1 MDNPNAIAVSGIVV
15 GQTIT
20 AYQFFLPPLREVRRG
35 TDRGMVQDV
44 YMGQLAAGAVS
55 IGVGSMLA
63 VLTDSRT
70 PVYIAV
76 FIALIIAGMYHYALV
91 CRP

>member
-1 MDNPNAIAVSGIVV
+1 MDNPNAIAVSGIAI

-35 TDRGMVQDV
+35 TDRAMVQDV

-63 VLTDSRT
+63 ILTESRT
-70 PVYIAV
+70 PVYISV
-76 FIALIIAGMYHYALV
+76 FIAVIIAGMYHYALV
-91 CRP
+91 CR